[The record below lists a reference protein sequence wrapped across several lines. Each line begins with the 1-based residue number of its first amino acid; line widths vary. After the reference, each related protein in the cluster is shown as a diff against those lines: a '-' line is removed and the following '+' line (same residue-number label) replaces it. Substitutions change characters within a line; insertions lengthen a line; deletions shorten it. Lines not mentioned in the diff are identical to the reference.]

1 MLASLVAIFDFIT
14 PLLSRFLEIERIEY
28 SALAA
33 FPLVALTPAPRSL
46 LLGLTVSHWL
56 FVLLSTMETLF

>member
-14 PLLSRFLEIERIEY
+14 PLVSRFLEIERMEY

-33 FPLVALTPAPRSL
+33 LPLAALTPAPRSL
-46 LLGLTVSHWL
+46 LLGLTVSHCW
-56 FVLLSTMETLF
+56 FVLFSTMETLF